1 MIAFNYLTGWLI
13 IDVTSVIPFDLIF
26 LQSGS
31 FNRVARFARIGKLY
45 KILRFAK
52 MVRVLKIVQIK
63 NKFVKNLTEKLQ
75 ISVGYE
81 RLMFL
86 GMCFFVLEHVVT
98 CLW

>member
-1 MIAFNYLTGWLI
+1 M
-13 IDVTSVIPFDLIF
+13 VSVIPFDLIF
-26 LQSGS
+26 MQAGS

-52 MVRVLKIVQIK
+52 MIRILKLVQIK
-63 NKFVKNLTEKLQ
+63 SKLVKNLTEKLQ
-75 ISVGYE
+75 ISVGFE

-86 GMCFFVLEHVVT
+86 SIVFFVLEHVVT

>member
-1 MIAFNYLTGWLI
+1 
-13 IDVTSVIPFDLIF
+13 VVPFDLIF

-86 GMCFFVLEHVVT
+86 GLCFFVLEHVVT